1 MRRLTEFI
9 TEDTN
14 QFGPGTD
21 LIISL
26 VAVLMVMTLITS
38 HLYRIERGRR
48 LALGMPDLQ
57 ELQKLLA
64 EQKKHLEAF
73 EHGGNFKLSEQFFPA
88 GDFQSKPVTKLT
100 DTNQTSTK
108 VNGIVRE
115 YRASQEDYPFIF
127 VVGHSNQIDDPTAED
142 KSYGAR
148 LQRNWEYAGRRA
160 GVIADL
166 IQAGLN
172 AEQKERIVV
181 MTTGEFDL
189 RTPADPFSQENA
201 WVEVVFGRDWKLPAQ
216 KRPNLALSGESPQK
230 R

>member
-1 MRRLTEFI
+1 MRRLGEFI

-38 HLYRIERGRR
+38 NLYKMEKRRGQ
-48 LALGMPDLQ
+48 ALEKQ
-57 ELQKLLA
+57 HA
-64 EQKKHLEAF
+64 R
-73 EHGGNFKLSEQFFPA
+73 GGNFKLSEQFFPA
-88 GDFQSKPVTKLT
+88 GDFQVKPVTKLT
-100 DTNQTSTK
+100 DLEQTRIKVNEILREYQTNQA
-108 VNGIVRE
+108 E
-115 YRASQEDYPFIF
+115 FPFVF
-127 VVGHSNQIDDPTAED
+127 VVGHSNQIDDPGAED

-166 IQAGLN
+166 IQTNLTPA
-172 AEQKERIVV
+172 QKERIVV

-189 RTPADPFSQENA
+189 RNSLDPMAQENA
-201 WVEVVFGRDWKLPAQ
+201 WVEVVFGREWKLPAE
-216 KRPNLALSGESPQK
+216 KRTTASQTAPA